1 MNSCKL
7 VDVQKWDVIG
17 SCPRPPRGIMVSARI
32 AKPSLAHQSLMGKIL
47 SRMDLVGSLRSV
59 RPSGAD
65 CHDISVAERTE
76 SVAWHQGQMSDG
88 RGTGVWVRL
97 TFWAISLARD
107 LHGFPRIRNSNNPR
121 FERLLV
127 LRWQKVVE
135 LRWAGQPRRRFPHEC
150 LSKPQ
155 FAEFM
160 NLMHGNPRQS
170 RQFAAADVCMAHWF
184 HATDR
189 AC

>member
-1 MNSCKL
+1 
-7 VDVQKWDVIG
+7 
-17 SCPRPPRGIMVSARI
+17 MVLARNRKTI
-32 AKPSLAHQSLMGKIL
+32 SGAPITYGKIL
-47 SRMDLVGSLRSV
+47 SRMDLVGPPFA

-65 CHDISVAERTE
+65 CHDISVAEEDRI
-76 SVAWHQGQMSDG
+76 G
-88 RGTGVWVRL
+88 
-97 TFWAISLARD
+97 SLALRSD
-107 LHGFPRIRNSNNPR
+107 VRRSWDRGVGAVNFLGDKPSHGSARIPRICNGNKPR

-135 LRWAGQPRRRFPHEC
+135 LRLTGQPGRRFPHEC
-150 LSKPQ
+150 FSKPQ

-160 NLMHGNPRQS
+160 NLMRGNPRQS

-189 AC
+189 ACWL